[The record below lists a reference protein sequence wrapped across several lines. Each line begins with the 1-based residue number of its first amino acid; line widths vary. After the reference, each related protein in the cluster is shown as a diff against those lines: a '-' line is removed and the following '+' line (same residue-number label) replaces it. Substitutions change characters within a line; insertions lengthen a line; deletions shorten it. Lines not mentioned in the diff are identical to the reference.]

1 MSRQER
7 DSLSNKMDAA
17 LYDKT
22 LRLIIQEGLTKI
34 NVKTVQLHF
43 RVGYNRAARI
53 VERIRQETN
62 ILRNKINKDL

>member
-1 MSRQER
+1 MSEQEQ
-7 DSLSNKMDAA
+7 DDLSNKMDAA

-22 LRLIIQEGLTKI
+22 LRLIIQEGLTEI

-43 RVGYNRAARI
+43 LVGYNRAARI

-62 ILRNKINKDL
+62 ILKNKINKDS

>member
-1 MSRQER
+1 MGRQER
-7 DSLSNKMDAA
+7 DDLSNKMDAA

-22 LRLIIQEGLTKI
+22 LRLIIQEGLTEIK
-34 NVKTVQLHF
+34 VKTVQLHF

-62 ILRNKINKDL
+62 ILKNKINKDS